1 LTLTRF
7 LADQHLVNG
16 KIVVRLCDVSDAE
29 RSRPYHHG
37 DLRRALIDAALEMVA
52 EHGPAAL
59 SLREVARRAGVSHA
73 APTHH
78 FRNKAGL
85 LTAIAADGYRLLAR
99 ALEDAGATAEDGST
113 PFREQ
118 GVAYVV
124 FAMEHPAHFAV
135 MRAPYLLDA
144 DDADLVAARDSAGE
158 QLRAGAV
165 TLPGTADATTPL
177 AAWSLVH
184 GLASLLLEGNIRL
197 AAGDD
202 VASLAR
208 AVTGHLGRTGVD
220 R

>member
-1 LTLTRF
+1 M
-7 LADQHLVNG
+7 AA
-16 KIVVRLCDVSDAE
+16 RLCDVSDAP

-37 DLRRALIDAALEMVA
+37 DLRRALVDAALEMVA

-99 ALEDAGATAEDGST
+99 ALEEAGAKAGREERAGKEST

-124 FAMEHPAHFAV
+124 FATEHPAHFAV
-135 MRAPYLLDA
+135 MRAPYLLDT
-144 DDADLVAARDSAGE
+144 DD
-158 QLRAGAV
+158 
-165 TLPGTADATTPL
+165 
-177 AAWSLVH
+177 
-184 GLASLLLEGNIRL
+184 
-197 AAGDD
+197 
-202 VASLAR
+202 
-208 AVTGHLGRTGVD
+208 
-220 R
+220 